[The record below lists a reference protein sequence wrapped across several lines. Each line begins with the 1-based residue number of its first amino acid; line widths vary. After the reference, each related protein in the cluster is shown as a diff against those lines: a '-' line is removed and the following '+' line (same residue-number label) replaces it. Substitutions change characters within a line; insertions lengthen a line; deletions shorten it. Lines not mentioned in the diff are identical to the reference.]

1 MSLISL
7 ADFTPALFRPLIG
20 ETFVFERKEGG
31 TANMKLLEIT
41 TRPGSDDRPF
51 AMLFVLREGPPLE
64 DRMPRLVREG
74 FERCEIFFSRVR
86 SPRYQPSDPGGIYY
100 EAVFG

>member
-1 MSLISL
+1 MSDISL

-20 ETFVFERKEGG
+20 ETFVFERQEGG
-31 TANMKLLEIT
+31 TASMKLLEIT
-41 TRPGSDDRPF
+41 TRPGSEGRPF
-51 AMLFVLREGPPLE
+51 AMLFVLRDGPPLE
-64 DRMPRLVREG
+64 YGLPRLIRDG

-86 SPRYQPSDPGGIYY
+86 SPRHQASDPGGIYY